1 MTVLH
6 VDIDAHGRVAPGS
19 DEARRALADRAGRF
33 LLAPSSADL
42 LVARRTP
49 PAGGPSGR
57 PRLVLAGD
65 LEGFPI
71 GDFLAFVHHSRLS
84 GALTVAAGGVERTVV
99 FRDGEVRAA
108 RSSAAGERI
117 GEVAVRLGF
126 ASEAAVAGALGAG
139 DGTGRSLVE
148 RGVVAEKDLWKC
160 LHEQATAVFHAVLLS
175 ASGTFFLVDEDPGD
189 RQATPLAVSTQSL
202 LMDGIRRIDEM
213 SLFRARI
220 PGPDAALRRRDSSR
234 PVTLRP
240 TENALLVLVDGRRT
254 VAEVAT
260 AAHLSEFDA
269 TKVLFHLAE
278 AGYVEAVQ
286 APRAGPAERIAAV
299 LPAMNGLL
307 REVTR
312 AVPPAGRAP
321 FLEAARA
328 FLADRESPF
337 APLLSGL
344 APSPDGGL
352 DERALRAR
360 LDSLDEDALARL
372 EPSGDRSRALL
383 EALREALFFW
393 LFLAAGRIP
402 READEAI
409 GAKVKAELARIEGLP

>member
-1 MTVLH
+1 MLH
-6 VDIDAHGRVAPGS
+6 VDIDAHGRVVPGS
-19 DEARRALADRAGRF
+19 DGARRALADRAGRL

-71 GDFLAFVHHSRLS
+71 GDFLAFVHQSRLS
-84 GALTVAAGGVERTVV
+84 GALTVASGGAERTVL
-99 FRDGEVRAA
+99 FRDGEVRGA
-108 RSSAAGERI
+108 RSGAAGERI
-117 GEVAVRLGF
+117 GEIAVRLGF
-126 ASEAAVAGALGAG
+126 ATEADVALALGAG
-139 DGTGRSLVE
+139 DGAGRSLVE
-148 RGVVAEKDLWKC
+148 RGAVAEKDLWKC

-175 ASGTFFLVDEDPGD
+175 TSGTFFLVDEDPGD

-220 PGPDAALRRRDSSR
+220 PGPDAALRRRDPFR

-240 TENALLVLVDGRRT
+240 TENALLSLVDGRRT
-254 VAEVAT
+254 VAAIAT

-278 AGYVEAVQ
+278 AGYVEAVL
-286 APRAGPAERIAAV
+286 APRGGPAERIAAI

-307 REVTR
+307 REVAG
-312 AVPPAGRAP
+312 AVPPSGRPP
-321 FLEAARA
+321 FLAAARA

-344 APSPDGGL
+344 VPSASGGL
-352 DERALRAR
+352 DEADLRAR
-360 LDSLDEDALARL
+360 LAALDEETLAALD
-372 EPSGDRSRALL
+372 PSGDPSRALL

-402 READEAI
+402 READEAL
-409 GAKVKAELARIEGLP
+409 GAKVKAELARIEGPP